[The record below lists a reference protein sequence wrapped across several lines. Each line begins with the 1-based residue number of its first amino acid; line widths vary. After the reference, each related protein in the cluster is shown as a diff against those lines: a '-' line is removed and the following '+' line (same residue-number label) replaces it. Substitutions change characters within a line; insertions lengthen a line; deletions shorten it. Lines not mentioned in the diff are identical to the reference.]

1 MLGIGSRAH
10 PQILEMDNEEE
21 EEEAIGGS
29 TRNSHIKR
37 GQS

>member
-1 MLGIGSRAH
+1 
-10 PQILEMDNEEE
+10 MDNEEE
-21 EEEAIGGS
+21 DEEAIGGS